1 MPIIDDAAA
10 FDRLSQEQ
18 AIRISTTLARIL
30 SASPLVDFD
39 LAAPGE
45 AQRSLLFE
53 LAFFAIAGF
62 EDRHG
67 IEEDGMEHFP
77 RPAFERKAA
86 GPISSVAELTLILG
100 GGQIHGQIEDP
111 VLDEALKRARN

>member
-30 SASPLVDFD
+30 GASPLVDFD

-45 AQRSLLFE
+45 EQRSLLFD
-53 LAFFAIAGF
+53 LAFFAILGF
-62 EDRHG
+62 EDRRG
-67 IEEDGMEHFP
+67 IEDDGQTHFP
-77 RPAFERKAA
+77 LPAFERQAD
-86 GPISSVAELTLILG
+86 GPLGSVTELTLILG
-100 GGQIHGQIEDP
+100 GRQIHGHIEEP
-111 VLDEALKRARN
+111 VLEEALKRARN